1 MVGTKPTMAAM
12 RGEGDGSGPVEQ
24 GAAPVLAGGG
34 HRRRKKH
41 GRRHCWAAHEGK
53 QCATCRS
60 KKHGNTVDEPQHA
73 GTTSA
78 ARSKGLDRA
87 RYGQRHVAEA
97 TSNARR
103 VRSNGGKG
111 VQPERSRWSC
121 ALRMGAMVA
130 HHARGEDLRA
140 RSDGSH
146 SRAGRGGVA
155 AGAPSELRGVTA
167 AVDRGRRAER
177 GGGGR
182 SIADQQDRSG
192 LDPPWSDPRDWGDDR
207 HCRRGGGG
215 V

>member
-24 GAAPVLAGGG
+24 GVAPVLAGGG
-34 HRRRKKH
+34 HRRRKKR

-53 QCATCRS
+53 QCPTCRS
-60 KKHGNTVDEPQHA
+60 KKHGDAVDELQHA

-103 VRSNGGKG
+103 VRSNDGKG

-121 ALRMGAMVA
+121 ALRMARWLHITREVKTCAQDPTVA
-130 HHARGEDLRA
+130 IAGLEGEGWLRA
-140 RSDGSH
+140 RRQS
-146 SRAGRGGVA
+146 
-155 AGAPSELRGVTA
+155 
-167 AVDRGRRAER
+167 
-177 GGGGR
+177 
-182 SIADQQDRSG
+182 
-192 LDPPWSDPRDWGDDR
+192 
-207 HCRRGGGG
+207 
-215 V
+215 